1 MRDPFPER
9 NEKSFFFFLFDMTVT
24 PNSSWSISFDL
35 QIWKDAIFFFRR
47 WAEKNGLDE
56 LVLPA
61 PFPSNPSLK
70 LAHCVVVLSLWC
82 VWVLFFC
89 SGLSF
94 YYNLHVSLFS
104 FCWRYVCVPIVP
116 LCLSSSHQWS
126 VMHER
131 RRFESRAS
139 RERENLTDPVSFHQ
153 VSSQLL
159 VYSRSWLYTNRGSF
173 ILPQSLIDIHRWN
186 RISAHFS
193 LKVFLL
199 MLGYCYCCC
208 FCLVF
213 LSVFFVHV
221 FIVAFQVDDL
231 SVGSALSILST
242 IGRSAAA
249 TNAAIKCRG

>member
-9 NEKSFFFFLFDMTVT
+9 NEKSFFCPFWYDGYSQFIVIDIVWFTNMKRCDEDD
-24 PNSSWSISFDL
+24 SSFGDE
-35 QIWKDAIFFFRR
+35 QK
-47 WAEKNGLDE
+47 KNGLDE

-82 VWVLFFC
+82 VWVLFFY

-131 RRFESRAS
+131 RRFESRAG
-139 RERENLTDPVSFHQ
+139 RERERKSDWPCEFP
-153 VSSQLL
+153 SS
-159 VYSRSWLYTNRGSF
+159 
-173 ILPQSLIDIHRWN
+173 
-186 RISAHFS
+186 
-193 LKVFLL
+193 K
-199 MLGYCYCCC
+199 
-208 FCLVF
+208 
-213 LSVFFVHV
+213 
-221 FIVAFQVDDL
+221 
-231 SVGSALSILST
+231 
-242 IGRSAAA
+242 
-249 TNAAIKCRG
+249 